1 MNLRHAAALAL
12 VGWYLM
18 TPPVNGNWD
27 TDVSVKIEAP
37 RSEWDI
43 FGRCAMSGC
52 FSRQYQVYP
61 KPKMVSGSIGKSQEG
76 YRVRCTSRG
85 LHRDRRPRD
94 SKTIKLPITVDL
106 IPAVALNSR
115 ATSNVEHEPSAGVE
129 KRLPL
134 CAD

>member
-43 FGRCAMSGC
+43 FGRCAMSDALAGNIK
-52 FSRQYQVYP
+52 SIQSQ
-61 KPKMVSGSIGKSQEG
+61 KWSAAVSE
-76 YRVRCTSRG
+76 RVKKDIVFAAQAGDCIAT
-85 LHRDRRPRD
+85 DDPATQRP
-94 SKTIKLPITVDL
+94 
-106 IPAVALNSR
+106 LNSR
-115 ATSNVEHEPSAGVE
+115 
-129 KRLPL
+129 LP
-134 CAD
+134 